1 MLYESFLASKISSS
15 MLTDVANKSLK
26 SLLNK
31 YFVNSGTTLNN
42 DDKLAQVADWY
53 KSEQLVFVLGAGV
66 SIAYGLPNWNTLLQK
81 LLLLTLQNDD
91 SSDTDASILAKTFSS
106 VFEPSSLISAR
117 YLQHH
122 FQKSHPNANLAFE
135 SAIREILYSEITVN
149 EHSPL
154 LKEIRQY
161 CIAAGRTPNL
171 NSIITYNYDDL
182 LEKCL
187 GDIEVDIPFAPIHAS
202 GMRNKPNELPIYHV
216 HGYLPE
222 HGQLTY
228 RNKVILS
235 EVGYHQQYL
244 DSYGWSNLSQI
255 NKFKDFNCVF
265 IGLSFSD
272 PNLRRILDIAKKERG
287 DDGIHHYCFKEKYD
301 IAKAKQRLNTAIHGI
316 DEGIDSELDVDG
328 LTADLVSLAQK
339 FDENDA
345 LSFGIGVI
353 WVDSYDDIPTKLR
366 AIRSLV

>member
-1 MLYESFLASKISSS
+1 MSYQTLAAAAVSSSLLSEFASKSMKSFLKGYYKGAGIDLSN
-15 MLTDVANKSLK
+15 DVKLK
-26 SLLNK
+26 
-31 YFVNSGTTLNN
+31 
-42 DDKLAQVADWY
+42 QVADWY
-53 KSEQLVFVLGAGV
+53 KDEKLVFVLGAGASV
-66 SIAYGLPNWNTLLQK
+66 AYGLPNWNTLLQK
-81 LLLLTLQNDD
+81 LLLLTLQSEENEDVN
-91 SSDTDASILAKTFSS
+91 ASILAKTFSS

-122 FQKSHPNANLAFE
+122 FQENHPNSKLAFE
-135 SAIREILYSEITVN
+135 NAIRDILYSEIAIK
-149 EHSPL
+149 EHSDL

-187 GDIEVDIPFAPIHAS
+187 RDIEVDIPFASIHSS
-202 GMRNKPNELPIYHV
+202 GMRNKTNELPIYHV

-222 HGQLTY
+222 NGQLTY

-235 EVGYHQQYL
+235 EIGYHKQYL

-287 DDGIHHYCFKEKYD
+287 DDEVHHYCFKEKYSLN
-301 IAKAKQRLNTAIHGI
+301 KAKQRLKIAIEDLNESI
-316 DEGIDSELDVDG
+316 EDDLNLDELTSG
-328 LTADLVSLAQK
+328 LISLAQK

-345 LSFGIGVI
+345 LSFGVGVI
-353 WVDSYDDIPTKLR
+353 WVDSYDDIPEQLKT
-366 AIRSLV
+366 IRTLV